1 MFSVRLPFFQGP
13 LDLLLYLIR
22 KNELD
27 IEEVSVALLLEQYLD
42 YISILKEINLDL
54 AGDFLATASILLE
67 IKVDAVVNG
76 KEVAE
81 PEVEEPR
88 QELVKQLLE
97 YKKYCDAAAQL
108 QQQSERWQL
117 QLPRLANDLPP
128 RQKNPAAEPIREVEL
143 WDLVSAFGRILRDN
157 SPQHRHEVVYDDTP
171 ISTYMKRIHQRLCLE
186 ERVSFRQL
194 FSPGQ
199 HKTALIGIFM
209 ASLELVRHEYADI
222 FQEDNFGEIELY
234 YRKSS
239 KPLDFA
245 SLDNAA

>member
-1 MFSVRLPFFQGP
+1 
-13 LDLLLYLIR
+13 
-22 KNELD
+22 
-27 IEEVSVALLLEQYLD
+27 
-42 YISILKEINLDL
+42 
-54 AGDFLATASILLE
+54 
-67 IKVDAVVNG
+67 
-76 KEVAE
+76 
-81 PEVEEPR
+81 
-88 QELVKQLLE
+88 
-97 YKKYCDAAAQL
+97 
-108 QQQSERWQL
+108 
-117 QLPRLANDLPP
+117 
-128 RQKNPAAEPIREVEL
+128 
-143 WDLVSAFGRILRDN
+143 
-157 SPQHRHEVVYDDTP
+157 
-171 ISTYMKRIHQRLCLE
+171 MKRIHQRLCLE